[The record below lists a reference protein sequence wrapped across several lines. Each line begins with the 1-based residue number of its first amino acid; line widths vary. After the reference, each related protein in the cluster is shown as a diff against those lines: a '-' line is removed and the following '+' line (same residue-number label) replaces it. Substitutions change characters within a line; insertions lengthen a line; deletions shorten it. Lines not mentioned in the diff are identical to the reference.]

1 MMHVY
6 ENIWLHFETFVVS
19 CFVFDEIFI
28 PSTENELCKD
38 NQGSLKYLN

>member
-1 MMHVY
+1 MSMK
-6 ENIWLHFETFVVS
+6 TFDCILRHLWFRV
-19 CFVFDEIFI
+19 FVFDEIFI